1 MMVTGDYHHTA
12 IAVARGVGM
21 VPQGGQLVIIQAKS
35 EKQVLPRMP
44 SRVPPALGASP
55 AKPYQPGPTSSSCS
69 PQRTA
74 SPSLVSFSEQAKL
87 SLEGQQGPSCERQQS
102 SSIEGQQ
109 SLSCD
114 GQQSL
119 SCEGQQ
125 VLSFEGQQRERRQ
138 SVCDGL
144 TFMADSGIDLED
156 WDPHHALTNIAQ
168 VHYCTHAFAF
178 IAVTTQ
184 TRSSAVREVCH
195 CFAIIHN
202 RLCLLCCMP
211 TEDGHSYVA
220 CLCSLSFL

>member
-44 SRVPPALGASP
+44 SRVPPALGAAKPP
-55 AKPYQPGPTSSSCS
+55 ANPYQPGPISSSCS
-69 PQRTA
+69 PQRAA
-74 SPSLVSFSEQAKL
+74 SPSLLSPSEQAKL
-87 SLEGQQGPSCERQQS
+87 APEGQLGPSCERQQS
-102 SSIEGQQ
+102 PSIE
-109 SLSCD
+109 